1 MSLNMLDSL
10 RFVSFGGFELTHLT
24 IIDHKIIEYLEL
36 EGTRDIEVQ
45 LLNRTGELQES
56 CQAPERAVQMLLHLC
71 HG

>member
-24 IIDHKIIEYLEL
+24 VIDHKIIEYLEL

-56 CQAPERAVQMLLHLC
+56 C
-71 HG
+71 